1 MLPSYNQSLLY
12 LRLVNGLRRIRYHRL
27 SKVLISIKLQLNIG
41 GSKAKEKQLVKATL
55 IQQLVF
61 STREL

>member
-41 GSKAKEKQLVKATL
+41 GSKEKEKQLVKATL
-55 IQQLVF
+55 IQQLGF

>member
-41 GSKAKEKQLVKATL
+41 DSKAKEKQLVKATL

>member
-12 LRLVNGLRRIRYHRL
+12 LRLVNGLKRIRYHRL

>member
-55 IQQLVF
+55 IQQLGF